1 VWEFDHCTLTTGQT
15 LDLNL
20 TTDSNLTTHSNL
32 TSWPGGLVKHDYYWS
47 KLKIFDFGAK
57 I

>member
-32 TSWPGGLVKHDYYWS
+32 TSWPGGLVKHWS
-47 KLKIFDFGAK
+47 NLKISNFGAK